1 MPDDRDHYKRQ
12 RRRRFAQ
19 DETDAAEEDLHEGY
33 SQQDAPVPAIA
44 AKCGYRTCAPTGA
57 RSSMRSVSPPS
68 SIEEIL
74 FTCPECRNFL
84 RNNPECSEG
93 LEEIGHLE

>member
-1 MPDDRDHYKRQ
+1 
-12 RRRRFAQ
+12 
-19 DETDAAEEDLHEGY
+19 
-33 SQQDAPVPAIA
+33 
-44 AKCGYRTCAPTGA
+44 
-57 RSSMRSVSPPS
+57 MRSVSPPS